1 MLSAL
6 NYDSNQA
13 HLDEIQRWHAEH
25 RASARERGGVRNLI
39 ASLLAGVL

>member
-13 HLDEIQRWHAEH
+13 HLDDIQRWHAEH
-25 RASARERGGVRNLI
+25 RPSRARRSSVRIRI
-39 ASLLAGVL
+39 ATLLAAL